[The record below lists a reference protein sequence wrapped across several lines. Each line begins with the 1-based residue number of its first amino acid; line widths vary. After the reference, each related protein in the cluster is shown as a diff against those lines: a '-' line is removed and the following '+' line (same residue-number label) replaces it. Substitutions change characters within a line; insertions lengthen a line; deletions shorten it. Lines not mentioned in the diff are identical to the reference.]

1 MLREVPRASER
12 LGLMYATLHCCAAQ
26 WLSGQPMGVLI
37 SGGNLLLVDAVNG
50 FIKAPPQYTKLLDNV
65 RSSFVL
71 YKVSRD
77 W

>member
-12 LGLMYATLHCCAAQ
+12 LGLMYATLHFCAAQ